1 MKLGDVKTTPQLWKK
16 FLIFWPPVT
25 GSESSFVSFMTR
37 HVLTI
42 FQLRIYEFSHQIL
55 CNVCFDLFKC
65 WKWGEKKSFFELIK
79 NLFTFSTEK
88 YWWKKN
94 RENMLWARYISF
106 NASSLIHSWGY
117 ENGRDFYKK
126 NNQIAIAI
134 NKQKP
139 TIFMFQGP
147 LEPSSRSWIILCN
160 LYFYP
165 NTFHQYIILHH
176 FWNRTVFSEILTCSF
191 FIFFSIDDRYRLV
204 FLVFT

>member
-1 MKLGDVKTTPQLWKK
+1 MKLGDVKTTQQWWKK

-88 YWWKKN
+88 YWWKKFVKTCCELDIYLST
-94 RENMLWARYISF
+94 RARSYIPGDMKMVETF
-106 NASSLIHSWGY
+106 T
-117 ENGRDFYKK
+117 KK

-147 LEPSSRSWIILCN
+147 LKPSLRSWIILCN

-176 FWNRTVFSEILTCSF
+176 FWNTTVVF
-191 FIFFSIDDRYRLV
+191 FWDPDVFFLHF
-204 FLVFT
+204 FLVLTIDID